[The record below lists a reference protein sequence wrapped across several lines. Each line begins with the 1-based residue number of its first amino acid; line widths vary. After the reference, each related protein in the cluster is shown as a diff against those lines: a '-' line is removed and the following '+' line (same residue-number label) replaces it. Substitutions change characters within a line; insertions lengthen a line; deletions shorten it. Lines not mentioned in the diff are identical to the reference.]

1 MKFMELIYKFFINS
15 IVPKKFKFEPVYDN
29 QINFLFFHT
38 LKTVAKKQ
46 KTIRKEYEKNF

>member
-1 MKFMELIYKFFINS
+1 MELIYKFFINS

-38 LKTVAKKQ
+38 LITVAKKQ
-46 KTIRKEYEKNF
+46 KTIRKEYEKNL